1 MNKKE
6 QRKQLIQSY
15 QEKERQM
22 GVFSITNKVNGRRL
36 IGASAN
42 LEGAWNRE
50 LFGLETGLHGN
61 KLLQADWNE
70 FGPGAFEFEV
80 LERIETKDKLTFDYK
95 DVFQA
100 ESPDLATQKI
110 RDYRKAAAKRE
121 KIWIEK
127 MNSYIPEGYNER

>member
-6 QRKQLIQSY
+6 QRKQLVQSY
-15 QEKERQM
+15 QEKERRM

-50 LFGLETGLHGN
+50 LFGLETGMHGN
-61 KLLQADWNE
+61 KALQTDWNE
-70 FGPGAFEFEV
+70 YGPEAFEFEV

-100 ESPDLATQKI
+100 ESASQGSGKI
-110 RDYRKAAAKRE
+110 REYRKEAAKRE

-127 MNSYIPEGYNER
+127 MNSYLPEGYNER